1 MDLNFK
7 TLKKKIKITSNFK
20 GIVRPEDLGAPAHF
34 NIKPKAQAEEENVR
48 EWLRKAQSC

>member
-20 GIVRPEDLGAPAHF
+20 GIVGPEDLGAPAHF
-34 NIKPKAQAEEENVR
+34 KYQAQRPRPSKKTFEDD
-48 EWLRKAQSC
+48 